1 MVPVFGLI
9 LCFDRMNP
17 VSGRLLWPGFSA
29 AISQRLE
36 GMVAGFLDKIMRQT
50 GIKAGGG
57 YVLRHQ
63 ALWRPN
69 SKMARIL

>member
-1 MVPVFGLI
+1 
-9 LCFDRMNP
+9 MNP

-36 GMVAGFLDKIMRQT
+36 GMVADFLDKIMRQT

-63 ALWRPN
+63 ALWRPDR
-69 SKMARIL
+69 KWLGFFETRK

>member
-17 VSGRLLWPGFSA
+17 VSGRLLWPAFSA

-36 GMVAGFLDKIMRQT
+36 GMVADFLDKIMRQT
-50 GIKAGGG
+50 GIKD
-57 YVLRHQ
+57 VLRHQ
-63 ALWRPN
+63 ALWRPD